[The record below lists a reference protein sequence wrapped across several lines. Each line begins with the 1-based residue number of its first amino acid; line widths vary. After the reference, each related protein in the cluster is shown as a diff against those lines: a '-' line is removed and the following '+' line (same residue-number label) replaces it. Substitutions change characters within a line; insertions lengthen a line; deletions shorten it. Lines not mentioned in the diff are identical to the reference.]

1 MLEEYFALQLSFA
14 KHYATVTDLP
24 FGASITHCTNLRRR
38 LNLWG
43 PVGASRW
50 NEFIARIGDATNGR
64 RDALSICLEWYEDR
78 PRLSTK
84 RFFGCFSFDSPD
96 SSGVLRIHFVP
107 PEDTSASPLA
117 SANSEAR
124 VQELS
129 ELFSHVRRTER
140 GVSSVR
146 GVSWLYNLDAYRTL
160 FPHSYVM
167 SIRPV
172 DVPLH
177 LNGTSTWGQVLNWR
191 QEVKPDIRNAL
202 LARLVTM
209 RREAPWKVFP
219 LQALTA
225 SSDVADFYERFT

>member
-14 KHYATVTDLP
+14 ERYAAVADLP
-24 FGASITHCTNLRRR
+24 FGAAITLCTNIRRR

-43 PVGASRW
+43 PAGASRW
-50 NEFIARIGDATNGR
+50 NDFIALIGDETHGR
-64 RDALSICLEWYEDR
+64 CDALSICLEWYEHR
-78 PRLSTK
+78 PRLYTGRS
-84 RFFGCFSFDSPD
+84 FGCFSFASPD
-96 SSGVLRIHFVP
+96 ASGVLRIHFVP
-107 PEDTSASPLA
+107 PENTSASPLA
-117 SANSEAR
+117 SANFEAR

-140 GVSSVR
+140 GVLSVR
-146 GVSWLYNLDAYRTL
+146 GVSWLYNLNAYRRL
-160 FPHSYVM
+160 FPHSYAM
-167 SIRPV
+167 SLQPV

-191 QEVKPDIRNAL
+191 QEVMPDMRETL

-209 RREAPWKVFP
+209 RRDAPWKVFP